1 MVSFIMLGKKKDVL
15 IFIFFCWL
23 MHVPFVW
30 MVLLSVLLFVHVVI
44 NLYVKIQVFSTQE
57 EAAQEE
63 DHSHSFLKA

>member
-1 MVSFIMLGKKKDVL
+1 
-15 IFIFFCWL
+15 